1 MIVKDIF
8 LRLGLFSFDFPNFFI
23 FLKNEPQ
30 AKNRN
35 SQSLRVNFG
44 SSCFLLPA
52 KTVSAV
58 SVLIDFHLSVRQQL
72 DTISSRCCLLIAAY
86 RLVEVIALSPQSVP
100 LIHLHHT
107 VGAEHHC
114 L

>member
-8 LRLGLFSFDFPNFFI
+8 LRLRLFSFDFPNFFI
-23 FLKNEPQ
+23 FLKNKPQ

-35 SQSLRVNFG
+35 SQSLRVIFG

-52 KTVSAV
+52 ETVSAANV
-58 SVLIDFHLSVRQQL
+58 VIEFHLSVRQQL
-72 DTISSRCCLLIAAY
+72 DSISSHCFLLIAAY
-86 RLVEVIALSPQSVP
+86 RLVEVIALSPQSEP

-107 VGAEHHC
+107 VGAERHC

>member
-8 LRLGLFSFDFPNFFI
+8 LRLGLFSFNFPNFFI
-23 FLKNEPQ
+23 FFKNEPQ
-30 AKNRN
+30 TNNRN

-52 KTVSAV
+52 ETVSAANV
-58 SVLIDFHLSVRQQL
+58 VIQFHLSVHQQL
-72 DTISSRCCLLIAAY
+72 DSISSRCFLLIAAY

-107 VGAEHHC
+107 VGAERHC